1 MNLVLKVFFYL
12 FLISC
17 VFDPADKLLGLK
29 VPLFVFCWI
38 IFIFSKQNLNPS
50 FPKGLINFLLIFI
63 TVPIISISYYLI
75 FNGNEPYGGFSL
87 FKSFLLLTLSLILFN
102 KKLDLI
108 PALSKVLTLLSIVII
123 VMYAVVLTYP
133 FLFASIYDFGWNTGI
148 FHIGQRIYSSNLKL
162 WSIFFVSSP
171 MIIIAI
177 AYYFDL
183 AYKSRKTINYILLG
197 INIFAMFIAGTRNN
211 MLMSILLPLILFMIY
226 SKNRKLVFTFLIIT
240 LSLSIY
246 FLNDI
251 LKDLTSKDEI
261 SNQTKLS
268 LLDDY
273 KEIFSDTNV
282 LVFGQG
288 LGSYTEWK
296 SNGRFYF
303 TSELTY
309 FEIFRYFG
317 LFFGLIIIY
326 FMFYPV
332 IYGYNNRKYTIQ
344 KHIIIAYFLYL
355 IMSFTN
361 PLFFSSLG
369 MLIFSI
375 VISNIFIEKKY
386 LKIQ

>member
-1 MNLVLKVFFYL
+1 MLNEGNKLKK
-12 FLISC
+12 C
-17 VFDPADKLLGLK
+17 
-29 VPLFVFCWI
+29 
-38 IFIFSKQNLNPS
+38 
-50 FPKGLINFLLIFI
+50 
-63 TVPIISISYYLI
+63 TV
-75 FNGNEPYGGFSL
+75 
-87 FKSFLLLTLSLILFN
+87 
-102 KKLDLI
+102 
-108 PALSKVLTLLSIVII
+108 
-123 VMYAVVLTYP
+123 
-133 FLFASIYDFGWNTGI
+133 
-148 FHIGQRIYSSNLKL
+148 
-162 WSIFFVSSP
+162 
-171 MIIIAI
+171 
-177 AYYFDL
+177 
-183 AYKSRKTINYILLG
+183 G

-226 SKNRKLVFTFLIIT
+226 SKNRKLVFTFLIIS
-240 LSLSIY
+240 LSLSMY

-273 KEIFSDTNV
+273 KEIFSDTKV

-309 FEIFRYFG
+309 FEILRYFG
-317 LFFGLIIIY
+317 VFFGLIIIY